1 MSGPGDDHPARP
13 GVPGRAGFVPSPLS
27 AADRGRVNGAL
38 YLAFYLGSGVP
49 AVVIGLPAFALP
61 LAGAVTVLSAVT
73 AVLVVG
79 TIALPVVVDRRVTPP
94 HCPAPEPVH
103 R

>member
-1 MSGPGDDHPARP
+1 M
-13 GVPGRAGFVPSPLS
+13 
-27 AADRGRVNGAL
+27 
-38 YLAFYLGSGVP
+38 
-49 AVVIGLPAFALP
+49 VIGLPAFALP